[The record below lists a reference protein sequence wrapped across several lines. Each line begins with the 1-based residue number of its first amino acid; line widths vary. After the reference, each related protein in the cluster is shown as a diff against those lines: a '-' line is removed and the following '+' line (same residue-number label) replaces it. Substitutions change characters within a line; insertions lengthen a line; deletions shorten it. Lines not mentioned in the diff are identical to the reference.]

1 MKPTLTWWGDFETKR
16 FQRRVSKRRAQPSV
30 KVTTVRLN
38 GSFLLL
44 CQNLSQC
51 CLDKTK
57 KTFSSKSDP
66 CRCSVGSKIL
76 PLCCVKTASEVSE
89 EEGICASRFLQY
101 VFLKR
106 SRGYARFNWHSFAQL
121 SPWCHCQM
129 SLTRRQRPFIQK
141 YFHSILSLTWTLV
154 LHLFCSVRKGN
165 KQHIP
170 VHTQPHRVSHPDT
183 FLHCWIGM
191 GAIILT
197 PNFLEQSL

>member
-16 FQRRVSKRRAQPSV
+16 FQRRVSKRRAQLSV

-76 PLCCVKTASEVSE
+76 PLCCVRTASEVSE

-101 VFLKR
+101 VFLES

-129 SLTRRQRPFIQK
+129 SLTRRQRPFIKK

-154 LHLFCSVRKGN
+154 LHLFCSVRKRN

-170 VHTQPHRVSHPDT
+170 AHTNHIQCRTQTHFCTVELVWEPEYWAQI
-183 FLHCWIGM
+183 F
-191 GAIILT
+191 
-197 PNFLEQSL
+197 